1 MDKSKLTG
9 VIVLMLSLVVH
20 FFCFFGLISAH
31 PERLLEVDS
40 LNLSDITRSILSG
53 VPVASWQ
60 FPPSPYLFPEIL
72 FHFPIA
78 AMVPNVAMAQV
89 VHAYCLSLGFLVA
102 QAVLLRYIAG
112 PKAIGWIGLSLLT
125 LGNALLGTM
134 IDHSVISPMYHFGTF
149 VVLLFGIVVLD
160 RALLSSS
167 HGLRWIFALTAL
179 CVLLIFS
186 DWLFV
191 AWFVFPALGYI
202 VLGYMFLGVS
212 LQRTVGIS
220 F

>member
-1 MDKSKLTG
+1 MDRSKLTG

-78 AMVPNVAMAQV
+78 AMVPNVAMAQDR
-89 VHAYCLSLGFLVA
+89 S
-102 QAVLLRYIAG
+102 QRYQ
-112 PKAIGWIGLSLLT
+112 
-125 LGNALLGTM
+125 
-134 IDHSVISPMYHFGTF
+134 
-149 VVLLFGIVVLD
+149 
-160 RALLSSS
+160 
-167 HGLRWIFALTAL
+167 
-179 CVLLIFS
+179 S
-186 DWLFV
+186 D
-191 AWFVFPALGYI
+191 
-202 VLGYMFLGVS
+202 VS
-212 LQRTVGIS
+212 LWYFRCASIWNSGA
-220 F
+220 

>member
-89 VHAYCLSLGFLVA
+89 VHAY
-102 QAVLLRYIAG
+102 
-112 PKAIGWIGLSLLT
+112 
-125 LGNALLGTM
+125 
-134 IDHSVISPMYHFGTF
+134 
-149 VVLLFGIVVLD
+149 
-160 RALLSSS
+160 
-167 HGLRWIFALTAL
+167 
-179 CVLLIFS
+179 
-186 DWLFV
+186 
-191 AWFVFPALGYI
+191 
-202 VLGYMFLGVS
+202 
-212 LQRTVGIS
+212 
-220 F
+220 